1 MSPSDSSTIR
11 HETLANGM
19 TLVVEQ
25 MPWLESAAFALLTP
39 SGSASD
45 SKTQVGVS
53 NLLCDWTQR
62 GCGNRDSRQFIEDL
76 DNLGVSRGAG
86 VSTSHTSFG
95 GAVLAENLGRTLAIY
110 ADVVQRPHLPEDEF
124 DEAQL
129 VCLQELRALEDD
141 LSQQA
146 MLQLRKQVYADPWGR
161 ASYGDVASVE
171 ALTSEIAKAHFAAN
185 YRPNGTILAIAG
197 NIDWDQTRADVL
209 RLFSDW
215 KMAAEAPIVETPA
228 EGIYRHLPF
237 DSNQTHIGVGYECV
251 PYNHPDYFLARAAV
265 GVLSD
270 GMSSRLF
277 TEVRENRGLCYTVFA
292 SINTLLDRASV
303 LCYAGTSTERA
314 QETLDVLMGELVRI
328 REGIEESELTRLKAR
343 IKSSL
348 VMQQESSSSRAS
360 SLASDWRHLGRVRTL
375 DELTSILDGLSCD
388 SINRYLQDNPPHD
401 FRFTTVGAE
410 KLEIPVAVSP

>member
-1 MSPSDSSTIR
+1 MTSSDSTKIH

-39 SGSASD
+39 AGSASD
-45 SKTQVGVS
+45 KMSELGVS
-53 NLLCDWTQR
+53 NLLCDWVQR
-62 GCGNRDSRQFIEDL
+62 GCGNRDSRRFIEDL

-95 GAVLAENLGRTLAIY
+95 GAVLAENLTRTLAIY
-110 ADVVQRPHLPEDEF
+110 SDLVQEPHLPEDEF
-124 DEAQL
+124 DESQA

-141 LSQQA
+141 LYQQS
-146 MLQLRKQVYADPWGR
+146 MLQLRKQMYHDPWGR
-161 ASYGDVASVE
+161 ASYGDVKSVTG
-171 ALTSEIAKAHFAAN
+171 LTAATAKSHFETH

-197 NIDWDQTRADVL
+197 NVDWQATRDDVV
-209 RLFSDW
+209 RLFGEW
-215 KMAAEAPIVETPA
+215 KEAKEPLIVETPP
-228 EGIYRHLPF
+228 EGIYRHIPF
-237 DSNQTHIGVGYECV
+237 ESSQTHIGVGFQSI
-251 PYNHPDYFLARAAV
+251 PYSHADYFLARAAV

-292 SINTLLDRASV
+292 TMHTLLDRGSV
-303 LCYAGTSTERA
+303 LCYSGTSTERA
-314 QETLDVLMGELVRI
+314 QETLDVLVGELVRI

-360 SLASDWRHLGRVRTL
+360 SLASDWRHLGRIRTV

-388 SINRYLQDNPPHD
+388 AINRYLQDNPPHD

-410 KLEIPVAVSP
+410 KLEIPVAVSS

>member
-1 MSPSDSSTIR
+1 MTSSDSSTIH
-11 HETLANGM
+11 HETMANGM

-45 SKTQVGVS
+45 AKSQLGVS

-62 GCGNRDSRQFIEDL
+62 GCGNRNSRQFIEDL

-110 ADVVQRPHLPEDEF
+110 ADLVQRPHLPEDEF
-124 DEAQL
+124 DEAQS

-141 LSQQA
+141 LYQQA
-146 MLQLRKQVYADPWGR
+146 MIQLRTQMYPDPWGR
-161 ASYGDVASVE
+161 ASYGNVE
-171 ALTSEIAKAHFAAN
+171 TVTALTAAAAKSHFEAN

-197 NIDWDQTRADVL
+197 NIDWNETRDEVE
-209 RLFSDW
+209 RLFGQW
-215 KMAAEAPIVETPA
+215 KTAQESPIVETPA
-228 EGIYRHLPF
+228 EGIYCHIPF
-237 DSNQTHIGVGYECV
+237 DSSQTHIGVGFASV

-292 SINTLLDRASV
+292 SIHTLLDRASV
-303 LCYAGTSTERA
+303 LCYSGTSTERA
-314 QETLDVLMGELVRI
+314 QETLDVLMSELVRL
-328 REGIEESELTRLKAR
+328 REGIEESELTRLQAR

-388 SINRYLQDNPPHD
+388 AINRYLQDNPPRD
-401 FRFTTVGAE
+401 FRYTTVGAE
-410 KLEIPVAVSP
+410 KLEIPVAVSS

>member
-1 MSPSDSSTIR
+1 MSSSDSSTI
-11 HETLANGM
+11 HNETLANGM

-39 SGSASD
+39 AGSATDKKSEL
-45 SKTQVGVS
+45 GVS
-53 NLLCDWTQR
+53 NLLCDWAQR
-62 GCGNRDSRQFIEDL
+62 GCGDRDSRQFIEDL
-76 DNLGVSRGAG
+76 DNLGVNRGAG

-95 GAVLAENLGRTLAIY
+95 GAVLAENLTKTLAIY
-110 ADVVQRPHLPEDEF
+110 ADVVQKPHLPEEEF
-124 DEAQL
+124 DESQA

-141 LSQQA
+141 LYQQA
-146 MLQLRKQVYADPWGR
+146 MIQLRKQMYPDPWGR
-161 ASYGDVASVE
+161 ASYGDVRSVT
-171 ALTSEIAKAHFAAN
+171 ALTAATTKAHFQSH

-197 NIDWDQTRADVL
+197 NIDWNKTRDDVA
-209 RLFSDW
+209 RLFGDW
-215 KMAAEAPIVETPA
+215 KEAKEPPIIETPA
-228 EGIYRHLPF
+228 EGVYCHIPF
-237 DSNQTHIGVGYECV
+237 ESSQTHIGVGFESLQ
-251 PYNHPDYFLARAAV
+251 YNHPDYFLARAAV

-292 SINTLLDRASV
+292 SLHTLLDRGSV
-303 LCYAGTSTERA
+303 LCYSGTSTERA
-314 QETLDVLMGELVRI
+314 QETLDVLVGELVRI

-375 DELTSILDGLSCD
+375 DELTSILDGLTCYA
-388 SINRYLQDNPPHD
+388 INRYLEANPPRD
-401 FRFTTVGAE
+401 FRYTTVGAE